1 MGPSRTPPPRAAVR
15 PRQPRRPRA
24 IPARFRSA
32 PPVQGRSRE
41 TLDRLAE
48 AVESLLLTR
57 SFADIPVQDI
67 VERAGSSVGSF
78 YARFGSK
85 EALLPHLYLRYHDRL
100 EGHVQARLRR
110 VDWDRLDFPDTVA
123 AFVDLLISTYDERR
137 ELIRVLALFAR
148 QHPDALPAD
157 VVAHRRRIY
166 EPFVRILL
174 RHRDSVVHAEPEAA
188 IRFGIFLASSLARE
202 KILFADAPHSRVTPL
217 SREALRRESTR
228 ALLSYLTCEVPG

>member
-1 MGPSRTPPPRAAVR
+1 MAAPRTPVR

-24 IPARFRSA
+24 IPARYRSA
-32 PPVQGRSRE
+32 PPVQSRSRE

-57 SFADIPVQDI
+57 SFEDIPVQDI
-67 VERAGSSVGSF
+67 VDRAGSSVGSF

-100 EGHVQARLRR
+100 EDHVRAHLRR
-110 VDWDRLDFPDTVA
+110 VDWDRLDFPDTVVA
-123 AFVDLLISTYDERR
+123 LVDLLLSTYDERR

-174 RHRDSVVHAEPEAA
+174 RYRDSVVHADPEAA
-188 IRFGIFLASSLARE
+188 IQFGIFFASSLARE

-217 SREALRRESTR
+217 SREALRRESSR
-228 ALLSYLTCEVPG
+228 ALLSYLTCEVTR